1 MVLPILRK
9 VSFKSDFGN
18 RGLFV
23 NTAIRNF
30 SSPNDQVMSPG
41 RTNFTPPDSQTVAA
55 RRSPDSVPPPTAS
68 PSSVILA
75 MVRAWNCLHANQLP
89 ARTHNA
95 IS

>member
-1 MVLPILRK
+1 VVLPILRK

-41 RTNFTPPDSQTVAA
+41 RTNFTSPDSQTVAA
-55 RRSPDSVPPPTAS
+55 RRSPDSVPQFGDPGDGAG
-68 PSSVILA
+68 IELF
-75 MVRAWNCLHANQLP
+75 
-89 ARTHNA
+89 AR
-95 IS
+95 